1 MIVRELF
8 ARLGYK
14 LDAGNLEKFNSSLNQ
29 TKGNLLGLKSLI
41 GGAVLGLGSLVTG
54 KVANELLSANRQYQS
69 LIARLK
75 TLEGSAEKGA
85 AKFQELQNIA
95 TTTPFQLTEV
105 TEAYIRLKAAG
116 FDASESNIRALGDLS
131 VASGKNLGDI
141 TEALLSANRGLG
153 SMVDN
158 FVGLQARAEDG
169 GLTLKNTRTGIQS
182 VVKAGDT
189 KGLLNFFVAAGKAPG
204 IIGGMAEQMKT
215 LNGRISNIQDNIF
228 KFFVSIGESGF
239 TGAFAEF
246 LNEINLGIEG
256 TESLSKGIGQFLGR
270 AIRKATSAL
279 KYFKAEWRNIVFY
292 IGTFIT
298 LISAAKLSLSI
309 ITIVNSLRLLITS
322 LGGVKLA
329 LQGLWVGLVPLA
341 KIIIPVVLLTGA
353 FIALG
358 LVIEDLYYY
367 FTGGNSAIGD
377 FISKFEKGNTYLAA
391 FARYVKNALEG
402 LKLFLIEIS
411 ALGSKL
417 QSDLAPALS
426 DLGDAFILLFSEL
439 NSVFIAFVETVF
451 GPLEGSGESGLK
463 DFFLALGKIAKEV
476 FPIISLLIIGQ
487 VKNWILQI
495 QFFAFVVKSVFGP
508 IAQLIANTWK
518 SGVFAFDVFVQ
529 QFNRNVSILKILW
542 LSFQHLLVSG
552 ADNLVATL
560 FPLLTMLEKIG
571 VNFDKLRSLASGV
584 GLGGIVDRL
593 QAIQAPASS
602 APQAAPARGPSNVTT
617 TASVGSVNVNVTQT
631 SASPGQITS
640 AVQGGI
646 GSGLEQ
652 VLLDAQANLGGGLG

>member
-54 KVANELLSANRQYQS
+54 KVANELLSANREYQS

-131 VASGKNLGDI
+131 VASGKNLGDV

-239 TGAFAEF
+239 TGAFSEF

-377 FISKFEKGNTYLAA
+377 FISKFEKGNTSIAA
-391 FARYVKNALEG
+391 FARYVKNGLEG

-411 ALGSKL
+411 VLGSKL

-439 NSVFIAFVETVF
+439 NSVFIEFVETVF